1 MALELGK
8 KLSKGERI
16 NLTKNVDDSGSEKV
30 MNVCV
35 GSNWGAIRKNGF
47 LGMGSSLESVDLDT
61 SVLCYDVNKTKLDEV
76 SFRKLKN
83 SNGSIYHSGDDRE
96 GDLSGDDGLDN
107 EVIVINLDKVPSSIK
122 YLVLILNS
130 YTHQNFSE
138 IPYARLRV
146 YEGTPK
152 RVNNVLASYEAEKMN
167 GEAIVLGH
175 FYRKDGW
182 WKFKADGICSSER
195 SIDEISRGT
204 AKDVL

>member
-1 MALELGK
+1 METL
-8 KLSKGERI
+8 KLRKEAKVNLVKGQRI
-16 NLTKNVDDSGSEKV
+16 NLTKTCEKDSEEV
-30 MNVCV
+30 RYAFV
-35 GSNWGAIRKNGF
+35 GANWSAIENRGRVEN
-47 LGMGSSLESVDLDT
+47 VDLDST
-61 SVLCYDVNKTKLDEV
+61 ILLYDENKRLIDKVYFNHLSSID
-76 SFRKLKN
+76 
-83 SNGSIYHSGDDRE
+83 GSIKHSGDDRE
-96 GDLSGDDGLDN
+96 GDLSGDDSLDN

-152 RVNNVLASYEAEKMN
+152 RVNNFLASYEAEKMN